1 VLYKYVR
8 EMASCENTNPKYFFN
23 RAVRSKDRK
32 TPIGHV
38 ANETDEL
45 VIIYSDSNIR
55 VRFDVP
61 KSQVIEA
68 RDCLVIEPTVDL
80 SKYRNDRDA
89 PFRYDVKL
97 KAN

>member
-1 VLYKYVR
+1 
-8 EMASCENTNPKYFFN
+8 MASCENTNPKYFFN
-23 RAVRSKDRK
+23 RSVRSKDRK

-38 ANETDEL
+38 AHETDEL

-61 KSQVIEA
+61 KSQLIEA
-68 RDCLVIEPTVDL
+68 RDCLVIEPNVDL